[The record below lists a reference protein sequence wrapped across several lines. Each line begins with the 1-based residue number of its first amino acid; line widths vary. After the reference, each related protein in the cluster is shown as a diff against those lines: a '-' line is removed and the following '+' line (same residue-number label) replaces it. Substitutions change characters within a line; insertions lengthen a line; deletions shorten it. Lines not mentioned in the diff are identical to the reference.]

1 MVEKKQWNLRL
12 RITLK
17 MDDTI
22 NIRGGKE
29 LGQFLQSLPVK
40 IEKNIMRAALRAGA
54 RVIANEAKKN
64 VSVKDGDLKRSIR
77 TGSNA
82 KKNRVEAYAKAG
94 DKKAW
99 YYRFVEFGTAAHIIK
114 GKNGGMLRFMAKD
127 GKSIQTLQVSHPGA
141 IAKPYMRPALDTK
154 SGDAILAVTN
164 KIRERLTKE
173 GINNVASEGSD

>member
-1 MVEKKQWNLRL
+1 
-12 RITLK
+12 

-22 NIRGGKE
+22 HISGGKE
-29 LGQFLQSLPVK
+29 LGQFLQSLPLK

-54 RVIANEAKKN
+54 RVIANEAKLN
-64 VSVKDGDLKRSIR
+64 VPIQDGDLKRSIR

-82 KKNRVEAYAKAG
+82 KKCKVEAYAKAG

-127 GKSIQTLQVSHPGA
+127 GKAIQTLQVSHPGA
-141 IAKPYMRPALDTK
+141 IAKPYMRPALDSK
-154 SGDAILAVTN
+154 SGEAVMAVSN
-164 KIRERLTKE
+164 KIRERLTQE
-173 GINNVASEGSD
+173 GINSLAPEGSD

>member
-1 MVEKKQWNLRL
+1 
-12 RITLK
+12 

-22 NIRGGKE
+22 HISGGKE
-29 LGQFLQSLPVK
+29 LGQFLQSLPLK

-54 RVIANEAKKN
+54 RVIANEAKLN
-64 VSVKDGDLKRSIR
+64 VPIQDGDLKRSIR

-82 KKNRVEAYAKAG
+82 KKGKVEAYAKAG

-127 GKSIQTLQVSHPGA
+127 GKAIQTLQVSHPGA
-141 IAKPYMRPALDTK
+141 IAKPYMRPALDSK
-154 SGDAILAVTN
+154 SGEAVMAVSN
-164 KIRERLTKE
+164 KIRERLTQE
-173 GINNVASEGSD
+173 GINSLAPEGSD